1 MPCRCA
7 CMHCRPSLLH
17 LARTHTAPCPLLP
30 SSHALPGRQPTC
42 WTIVLLP
49 SSHALPGR
57 QPTCWTIVLL
67 PSSHAL
73 TAWQAAYMLNN
84 RPTSKFSCTH
94 CLAGGLHA
102 EQSSHFPVRM
112 HCLAGSLHAEQSSY
126 FLVLM
131 HSLPGRRPTCWTV
144 ILALC
149 WALLLV
155 NQSTLVLSTSMSNA
169 QMMRR
174 VGRTMYTW
182 CKYSIFGREITK

>member
-1 MPCRCA
+1 MWWYYPNGAELKCLAGVRVCTA
-7 CMHCRPSLLH
+7 DHPSYTWH
-17 LARTHTAPCPLLP
+17 AHTQHP
-30 SSHALPGRQPTC
+30 
-42 WTIVLLP
+42 VLYFL
-49 SSHALPGR
+49 
-57 QPTCWTIVLL
+57 VL
-67 PSSHAL
+67 
-73 TAWQAAYMLNN
+73 M
-84 RPTSKFSCTH
+84 H
-94 CLAGGLHA
+94 CLAGSLHA
-102 EQSSHFPVRM
+102 EQLSYFPVLM